1 MLKPVLFQ
9 DTTPLPE
16 GEFAKI
22 QVLAERYARE
32 SSLIE
37 RMQMLPHWRVGLKL
51 LGFFFF
57 SLYKTRIQ
65 LIKSEKYR
73 KSQLGRNPN
82 KPLELI
88 ESLQGSKFP
97 SGFDVVTQT
106 QQKP

>member
-51 LGFFFF
+51 LGFFF

>member
-1 MLKPVLFQ
+1 
-9 DTTPLPE
+9 
-16 GEFAKI
+16 
-22 QVLAERYARE
+22 
-32 SSLIE
+32 
-37 RMQMLPHWRVGLKL
+37 MQMLPHWRVGLKL